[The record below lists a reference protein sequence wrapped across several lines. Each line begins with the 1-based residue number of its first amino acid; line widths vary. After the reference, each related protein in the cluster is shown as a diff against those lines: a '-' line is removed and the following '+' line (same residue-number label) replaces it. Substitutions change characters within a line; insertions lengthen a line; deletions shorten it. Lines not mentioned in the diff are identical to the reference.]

1 MQAMLHGVR
10 RVDMTDQQTGR
21 QIKGYSCFI
30 SFTSEGV
37 VGVETAKQF
46 VSDDL
51 AASCAWS
58 PDVGKLLNLDFTPK
72 GKVSAISTVREK

>member
-1 MQAMLHGVR
+1 MHAMLHGYR
-10 RVDMTDQQTGR
+10 RVDMTDQATGR
-21 QIKGYSCFI
+21 QIVGYSCFI

-51 AASCAWS
+51 AKACSWR
-58 PDVGKLLNLDFTPK
+58 PEINKLLALDYTPK
-72 GKVSAISTVREK
+72 GRVSSIATVHEK